1 MTVREA
7 KTIFSVVPKLEE
19 EEGEGGSLKRANGKQ
34 TYFQIFCAFLSNST
48 HILVMKLRK
57 S

>member
-7 KTIFSVVPKLEE
+7 KTIFKLEE

-48 HILVMKLRK
+48 HILVMKLRQ